1 MLIVLA
7 EHPPQ
12 GHGHRGQR
20 ENCGHLAAARVATSP
35 RFLRLAGGPGTAVHW
50 ITCPPRPHH
59 GFPNRFGGSLRTC
72 GLRPRASYGSTRVV
86 GGTDAQPGAWP
97 WIVSVQELWEQG
109 AAHKCG
115 GSLISSQWVL
125 TAAHCFVTVR
135 TDAMWRVVAG
145 TTQLSRLGPEAQ
157 VRHVR
162 RVLSH
167 KYYDYGTQENDIAL
181 VELDHP
187 IQCNDYIQLACVA
200 DTTVRV
206 SELTSCYVSGWGST
220 SARNAKAS
228 DVLQEAQVHLIDLQL
243 CNSTWWYGGAIH
255 SHNVCA
261 GYPQGGID
269 TCQGDSGGPLVCKD
283 NNAEY
288 FWLVG
293 VTSWGEGC
301 ARPFQPGVYTS
312 TQHFYDW
319 ILVQM
324 GLHHEVTSAP
334 TPQHFVTSA
343 PPQTQR
349 PTQGT
354 FKPCPYP
361 ENKLVEFFKK
371 LQKLLQSLKKKTA

>member
-1 MLIVLA
+1 MCTGCEVSHA
-7 EHPPQ
+7 APDV
-12 GHGHRGQR
+12 HGGV
-20 ENCGHLAAARVATSP
+20 NGATLLQMCVGVRMEPFCP
-35 RFLRLAGGPGTAVHW
+35 RCAQAVK
-50 ITCPPRPHH
+50 
-59 GFPNRFGGSLRTC
+59 TC
-72 GLRPRASYGSTRVV
+72 GLRTRASYGSTRVV

-145 TTQLSRLGPEAQ
+145 ATQLSRLGPEAQ

-200 DTTVRV
+200 DATVRV

-220 SARNAKAS
+220 SARSAIAS

-269 TCQGDSGGPLVCKD
+269 TCQVGARCECPSGAG
-283 NNAEY
+283 
-288 FWLVG
+288 
-293 VTSWGEGC
+293 S
-301 ARPFQPGVYTS
+301 PGTA
-312 TQHFYDW
+312 
-319 ILVQM
+319 
-324 GLHHEVTSAP
+324 AP
-334 TPQHFVTSA
+334 ALPAPALPGTA
-343 PPQTQR
+343 PPSASSARHSTSQR
-349 PTQGT
+349 QLCPAQHLPAPALPGT
-354 FKPCPYP
+354 APPSASSARHSTSQRQLCPAQHLP
-361 ENKLVEFFKK
+361 APALPG
-371 LQKLLQSLKKKTA
+371 T